1 MFAAAG
7 RIHVHEH
14 TRYCS
19 PSVHMLLQPLCVS
32 MHASVFA
39 TTRVSTTC
47 VCLIKRDCYYRTHAH
62 ICKYAFVCECTR
74 LLSQETNAGN
84 FVADLMRHAVDAD
97 IAILNSGTLRADAVL
112 GPGLLRM
119 KDLVALLPMQV
130 GDVLC
135 LPCSGGCDLMSD
147 HRKALHVG
155 GGHTTVRRVT
165 GGIMVVVTDAWN
177 PFVRAQV
184 ESFCAHVNGSLS
196 YACVVYLRLL

>member
-1 MFAAAG
+1 MLQYSQP
-7 RIHVHEH
+7 HVYQ
-14 TRYCS
+14 R
-19 PSVHMLLQPLCVS
+19 
-32 MHASVFA
+32 
-39 TTRVSTTC
+39 RVC

-130 GDVLC
+130 GECVVFAMQRRV
-135 LPCSGGCDLMSD
+135 CSHERSSQGAACGWRAHNRSSRDWWYY
-147 HRKALHVG
+147 G
-155 GGHTTVRRVT
+155 GG
-165 GGIMVVVTDAWN
+165 N
-177 PFVRAQV
+177 
-184 ESFCAHVNGSLS
+184 
-196 YACVVYLRLL
+196 